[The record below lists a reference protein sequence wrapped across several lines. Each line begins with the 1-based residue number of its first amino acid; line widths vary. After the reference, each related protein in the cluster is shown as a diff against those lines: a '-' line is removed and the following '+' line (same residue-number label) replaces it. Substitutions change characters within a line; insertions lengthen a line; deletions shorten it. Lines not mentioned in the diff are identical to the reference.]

1 MAILRDVAEVVSID
15 PEVMSGAPVFRG
27 TRVPIQTLLDH
38 LEAGDSL
45 EVFLADFPT
54 VPREQAVRFIELA
67 GQAVLSALNSDSA

>member
-1 MAILRDVAEVVSID
+1 MARPSDVKAVVSVD

-38 LEAGDSL
+38 LEAGESL

-54 VPREQAVRFIELA
+54 VSRQQAVRLLELA
-67 GQAVLSALNSDSA
+67 GEAVVAALNARPA